1 MSCGTRVMWQ
11 DREGSLPGGCCEN
24 RELKVELRRLDYS
37 ALFAGFT
44 AS

>member
-11 DREGSLPGGCCEN
+11 DQKGLGPGGCEN